1 MLTDS
6 ERKQIEAKLQ
16 GVAQNQWSSIDALRV
31 VQDSRGWISDESL
44 TDVAELLA
52 ITPAELDSV
61 ATFFSLIFRK
71 PVGRHVILLCDS
83 VSCWVMGYDSIR
95 EYLGQRL
102 GISEGET
109 SADGRFT
116 LLPVACLGVCDR
128 APALMVDNNLYT
140 DLTTEKLDEIL
151 EKYH

>member
-6 ERKQIEAKLQ
+6 ERRQIEATLQ
-16 GVAQNQWSSIDALRV
+16 GVAQNQWSTIDALRV
-31 VQDSRGWISDESL
+31 IQDSRGWISDESL

-52 ITPAELDSV
+52 MTPAELDSV

-71 PVGRHVILLCDS
+71 PVGRHVILICDS
-83 VSCWVMGYDSIR
+83 VSCWVMGYDDIR
-95 EYLGQRL
+95 EYLGKRF

-128 APALMVDNNLYT
+128 APALMIDNNLYT

>member
-71 PVGRHVILLCDS
+71 PVGRHVILICDS